1 MNELLVNKKSYE
13 KIIVK
18 TSKKIHKYSQNTT
31 IGKLLVV
38 NKYEKMIPFNLWFKH
53 NKYEIDN
60 HYENNQ
66 NMRIR
71 YYNDNMLTPITFSND
86 NNLKSIK
93 SLINN
98 MSLYQPYFPEAFYS
112 VWEILSLKCVCDFNN
127 FAFIG
132 QENRFGTV
140 EAIFLYSEKNLF
152 KFENEGHIWTS
163 GNEIFDK
170 LTNTCVVNKPEI
182 DYIGQSYKVKY
193 ITNTNQLTNYDLIF
207 IDSLHM
213 FDDLTTWNQEERD
226 LHATIY
232 YFFTALE
239 KLNNGASIII
249 RLNMLSSKSWYF
261 ILDFSSVYFKEYT
274 FYRPK
279 SSNPFDSQVYLILNM
294 YKPSDYYSKFFITY
308 MKNLYSAKIYE
319 IFSLNYNDDIDK
331 SIYQKYQQCR
341 EYWIDSI
348 NSYIDNTEQ
357 NNNDIRKDYITKWH
371 HNYGLKQ
378 NKDCQPYFNTNIQIL
393 NIETSNKKHNIKL
406 SNLEFIAKN
415 KYYREICKHKSMLN
429 YYKRVMDTKPSR
441 IFNEERYIANYEEQC
456 LTWDNLTY
464 KLDTYRQI
472 KRSLKNEFN
481 AELVTNAWIKLYEI
495 LHEFNY
501 LIPDKMIIKT
511 FHLCEAPG
519 AFISATNHY
528 LDTINKKL
536 DWYAQTLNPIQN
548 DIALNDHYGL
558 ISKYPKKWIFGDPN
572 IDMSGDITHSQVI
585 KYYRHLPEL
594 QNIDFMTADAGIKCN
609 PIELNNQEL
618 ILSKI
623 NMGQIICILSCL
635 PKHKSAIFK
644 TFLPMSEP
652 LTISMIYLLSNK
664 FSKVTLI
671 KPTSSN
677 SSNSEIYIVLQDYQG
692 ISDQDLEILYILLDD
707 PKITSNTMLFEN
719 INDKFMK
726 SYSQTIN
733 SLMKRQIDSLSRN
746 YYYYY
751 HIDEINRHADNIFT
765 DEWFNKYS
773 IGTLKN
779 HLL

>member
-1 MNELLVNKKSYE
+1 MNELLVNKKIYE
-13 KIIVK
+13 KIITK
-18 TSKKIHKYSQNTT
+18 TSKKINKYTQDKT
-31 IGKLLVV
+31 IGKLLTI

-71 YYNDNMLTPITFSND
+71 YYNNNMLTPIIFSND

-112 VWEILSLKCVCDFNN
+112 VWEILSLKCISDFNN

-132 QENRFGTV
+132 QENRFGTI
-140 EAIFLYSEKNLF
+140 EAILLYNEKNLC

-163 GNEIFDK
+163 GNEFFDK
-170 LTNTCVVNKPEI
+170 LTNTCTINKPKV

-193 ITNTNQLTNYDLIF
+193 ITNTNQLSNYDLIF
-207 IDSLHM
+207 IDNLHM
-213 FDDLTTWNQEERD
+213 FDNITTWNQEEHD
-226 LHATIY
+226 LHAIIY

-239 KLNNGASIII
+239 KLNNGASIVL
-249 RLNMLSSKSWYF
+249 RLNMLSSKSWYY
-261 ILDFSSVYFKEYT
+261 ILDFSSIYFKEYT
-274 FYRPK
+274 FYKAK
-279 SSNPFDSQVYLILNM
+279 SSNPFDSQVYLILNN
-294 YKPSDYYSKFFITY
+294 YKPCDYYSKFFITY
-308 MKNLYSAKIYE
+308 MKNLYMTKNYE
-319 IFSLNYNDDIDK
+319 IFFLNYSDDTSKPIH
-331 SIYQKYQQCR
+331 QKYQQYR
-341 EYWIDSI
+341 DHWINNI
-348 NSYIDNTEQ
+348 NSYIDNIEQ
-357 NNNDIRKDYITKWH
+357 NNDVIQKDYVTKWH
-371 HNYGLKQ
+371 QNYGLKQ
-378 NKDCQPYFNTNIQIL
+378 NKDCQPYFNINTQIYD
-393 NIETSNKKHNIKL
+393 IVTSKKKHNIKL
-406 SNLEFIAKN
+406 SKLESITGN
-415 KYYREICKHKSMLN
+415 KYYSEIYKLKSILN
-429 YYKRVMDTKPSR
+429 YHKRVMDTKPSR

-456 LTWDNLTY
+456 LTWDSLTY

-472 KRSLKNEFN
+472 KRSLKNDFG

-501 LIPDKMIIKT
+501 LIPDKTVIKT

-558 ISKYPKKWIFGDPN
+558 ISKYPKKWIFGDPK

-585 KYYRHLPEL
+585 KYYRYLPEL

-635 PKHKSAIFK
+635 PKHRSAIFK

-664 FSKVTLI
+664 FSKITLT
-671 KPTSSN
+671 KPISSN
-677 SSNSEIYIVLQDYQG
+677 SSNSEIYIILQDYQG
-692 ISDQDLEILYILLDD
+692 INDQDLEILYILLDD
-707 PKITSNTMLFEN
+707 PKITSNTMLFED
-719 INDKFMK
+719 INNKFLK
-726 SYSQTIN
+726 SYSEIIKN
-733 SLMKRQIDSLSRN
+733 LVKRQIDSLSRN

-751 HIDEINRHADNIFT
+751 NMDKINTHADNIFT
-765 DEWFNKYS
+765 DEWFGKYTM
-773 IGTLKN
+773 GTLKN